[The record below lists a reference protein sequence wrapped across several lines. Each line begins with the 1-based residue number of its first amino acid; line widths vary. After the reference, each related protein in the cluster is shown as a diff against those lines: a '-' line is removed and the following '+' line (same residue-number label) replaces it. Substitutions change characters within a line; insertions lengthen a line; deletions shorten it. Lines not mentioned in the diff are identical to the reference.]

1 MIDASATPAP
11 QGDLW
16 KQWLL
21 HRRNP
26 TDEMAAKQNEGL
38 KPIRDEVLKN
48 AFITEGDTVLD
59 VGTGTGL
66 IAFGALEMV
75 GENGTVIFSD
85 ISSDCLDYCRSFAEE
100 AGISNRCQFVH
111 APIEDLSAFADSSV
125 DVVTSRSVLIYT
137 SEKQRAFNEV
147 FRVLRPGGRFSIFEP
162 INRFGFPER
171 RRPEMFRG
179 YDTTPI
185 TSIIQKITDVLDAY
199 QPAEGNPMLDFD
211 ERDLIDFGRSTGF
224 SQLHL
229 EYTARITPGR
239 FGGGDWDF
247 FYRTAPNPLALTLE
261 EAVKR
266 ALTNE
271 ERSIFFEYMRPK
283 VENEF
288 NTHQSAHAYLLAVK

>member
-1 MIDASATPAP
+1 MSDTTASPAP

-26 TDEMAAKQNEGL
+26 TDEMVAQQNEGL
-38 KPIRDEVLKN
+38 KPIRDEVLEN
-48 AFITEGDTVLD
+48 AQIREGETVLD

-66 IAFGALEMV
+66 IAFGALELV

-85 ISSDCLDYCRSFAEE
+85 ISADCLDYCSSFADT
-100 AGISNRCQFVH
+100 AGLMNRCQFVH
-111 APIEDLSAFADSSV
+111 APIEDHSAIADASV

-147 FRVLRPGGRFSIFEP
+147 FRMLRPGGRFSIFEP

-185 TSIIQKITDVLDAY
+185 APLIEKITDVIDAY
-199 QPAEGNPMLDFD
+199 QPVKGSPMLDFD
-211 ERDLIDFGRSTGF
+211 ERDLITFARAAGF
-224 SQLHL
+224 SQVHL
-229 EYTARITPGR
+229 DYRARIAPGR
-239 FGGGDWDF
+239 FGSWDF
-247 FYRTAPNPLALTLE
+247 FYHSAPNPLALSLE
-261 EAVKR
+261 EAVAR
-266 ALTNE
+266 ALTIE
-271 ERSIFFEYMRPK
+271 ERKLFLEYMRPK

-288 NTHQSAHAYLLAVK
+288 HAHQSAHAFMVAVK